1 MHSSMTDASHAPQA
15 LPEAIQL
22 PSDLQKHSVESQ
34 VWQESVEFVRDSPG
48 LKVESPKE
56 QFSGCTVSDAAV
68 SVSSESPPLQPGA
81 KRKMAPI
88 AHKKATV
95 RNSLFRSLNAL
106 AFMSSPLKNDDLRAL
121 QNTEPG
127 PCPRMIN

>member
-34 VWQESVEFVRDSPG
+34 VWQESVELVRDSPG

-56 QFSGCTVSDAAV
+56 QFPLCTVSDATV
-68 SVSSESPPLQPGA
+68 SASSESPPLQPGA
-81 KRKMAPI
+81 KRKIAPI
-88 AHKKATV
+88 THKKATD
-95 RNSLFRSLNAL
+95 RNSLFRWLSTL
-106 AFMSSPLKNDDLRAL
+106 AFMSSPLKNDDVRAL
-121 QNTEPG
+121 QNPESG
-127 PCPRMIN
+127 PFPRMIN